1 MIVLPGEKQGT
12 KVRSIDKFMKVMNT
26 LFVAVC
32 LFRDKTNLTLQKSI
46 IWGVT
51 NIGSIVRDIYGK

>member
-1 MIVLPGEKQGT
+1 
-12 KVRSIDKFMKVMNT
+12 
-26 LFVAVC
+26 VC

-51 NIGSIVRDIYGK
+51 NIGSIVRDIYGEVMYRDITYGEESY